1 MENMLIPKVIKS
13 KQLSNLLE
21 KILVER
27 RENLEILHK
36 NLNSFGP
43 VLPDRKRKKITLTD
57 ITRIDKHIGTFIKC
71 SDTWATENQP
81 T

>member
-21 KILVER
+21 KILIER

-43 VLPDRKRKKITLTD
+43 VLPDRKGKKKL
-57 ITRIDKHIGTFIKC
+57 H
-71 SDTWATENQP
+71 
-81 T
+81 